1 MDALQTDTKPNG
13 PVAAAFIAAGA
24 AAFTLGLLVVLNDA
38 SKDISAFLNFSTNYG
53 LGSGVGPL
61 SGKVTIAT
69 IVYVVSWLVLHV
81 AFRGKE
87 VAWRNAMVVTFVL
100 LGLGFL
106 LTFPPAFELIADTIK
121 AATGGA

>member
-1 MDALQTDTKPNG
+1 MQSSDTKPNG

-24 AAFTLGLLVVLNDA
+24 ACFTLGLMVVLVDA
-38 SKDISAFLNFSTNYG
+38 NADISKALDFSKNYG

-61 SGKVTIAT
+61 SGKIAIAT
-69 IVYVVSWLVLHV
+69 IVYVVSWIGLHL

-87 VAWRNAMVVTFVL
+87 LRWRNVATATFVL

-106 LTFPPAFELIADTIK
+106 LTFPPAFELIADALK
-121 AATGGA
+121 GGA